1 MHHQPGPI
9 DDPLFVLV
17 MAACMRNIN
26 KPEFLRGLLGGVLSV
41 AGGVIL
47 YWV

>member
-1 MHHQPGPI
+1 
-9 DDPLFVLV
+9 
-17 MAACMRNIN
+17 MRNIN
-26 KPEFLRGLLGGVLSV
+26 KPEFLRGLLGGVLGGVERDEAMVTVSV